1 MNRIATLSLLL
12 CALVLGVAAV
22 PVSAQADEAVS
33 AKVAGPAA
41 DAFIVRM
48 SEDPV
53 VAYRGG
59 IPGLK
64 ATKPAKGKKINPNS
78 PDVVRYVTYLKG
90 RHDAALAAVGGAR
103 KLYDYTYSLNG
114 FAAKL
119 TAEQAAA
126 IAAVPGVVSVERDE
140 RLEVSTVSTPAFLGL
155 TAPGGLWAQLGGSE
169 SAGEDIVIG
178 VVDTGV
184 WPEHPSFS
192 DRTGENADGVDGKL
206 SYHQLP
212 GWHGKCV
219 PGEAFNA
226 SFCNQKLIGC
236 QPFNAAFGA
245 ENLHASEFNSC
256 RDSDSHG
263 THTASTAGG
272 NHGVSA
278 VIDGVTIGNVSGMA
292 PRARIAAYKVC
303 WTDTAL
309 DNSCFTSDSA
319 AAIDQAVADG
329 VDVLNFSISGTTT
342 NFLNAVEVAFLFASD
357 AGVFVAAAAGNTGP
371 TAGTVN
377 HPSPWLTTVAASTHD
392 RFFQGSA
399 VLGNGAEY
407 TGASLTAGTGAA
419 LLPLVYAGS
428 VGVGTDPTP
437 TDPTPFAT
445 RVQLCFLNHLD
456 PVLAAGKIVL
466 CDRGINAR
474 VDKSAAVK
482 QANGAGMI
490 LRNLVAGTLNADV
503 HTVPSVHVEHTIA
516 GPAIKAY
523 IDGSG
528 GTATARITNGAILT
542 SVTAPLNAAFSSRG
556 PLAATG
562 DLLKPDVSAPGVDV
576 LAGTSPYGNLGQ
588 SFGFL
593 QGTSMASPHVAG
605 LGALLKQLHPDWTPM
620 MIKSALMTSA
630 SQIAGVTAFAQGAGH
645 ATPNKAADAG
655 LVYDAGFDD
664 WLAFLCGTGQL
675 VDPSCAAI
683 AIDPSDLNVA
693 SIAIGDL
700 VGPQTVTRTVTNVG
714 PAATYNASVVAPAGF
729 TAVVNP
735 TALTL
740 GTGQSGSYTVTFTR
754 TTAALNVYSFGSVT
768 WTDGTH
774 AVRSP
779 LVVRALAL
787 VAPATLNL
795 TGASGSTNYTVKFGY
810 TGAFAGSPHG
820 LVAPVTT
827 AATVVDDPT
836 NNFNTAAPASNQGI
850 TTHSLVIPAGTFLAR
865 VALFDDFTD
874 GADDLDL
881 YVYNSV
887 GTLVGASAGGTSAET
902 VSLSNPAAGNY
913 TVYVH
918 GWQTDG
924 PDANYTLF
932 DWKVGANA
940 GNMSV
945 TTPASAVAGATGTVT
960 VNWSGLAAAT
970 RYLGVVRYL
979 EGASE
984 RGRTVVNVLVP

>member
-12 CALVLGVAAV
+12 CALVLGVAAA

-64 ATKPAKGKKINPNS
+64 ATKPAKGQKINPNS

-103 KLYDYTYSLNG
+103 KIYDYTYSLNG

-140 RLEVSTVSTPAFLGL
+140 RLKVSTVSTPAFLGL
-155 TAPGGLWAQLGGSE
+155 TAPGGLWEQLGGAE
-169 SAGEDIVIG
+169 RAGEDIVIG
-178 VVDTGV
+178 VLDTGV

-192 DRTGENADGVDGKL
+192 DRTGENNNGVGDKRA
-206 SYHQLP
+206 YQQLP

-226 SFCNQKLIGC
+226 SLCNQKLIGC
-236 QPFNAAFGA
+236 QPFNAAFGP
-245 ENLHASEFNSC
+245 ENLHASEFDSC

-272 NHGVSA
+272 NHGVTA
-278 VIDGVTIGNVSGMA
+278 VIDGITVGNASGMA
-292 PRARIAAYKVC
+292 PRARISAYKVC

-319 AAIDQAVADG
+319 AAADQAVADG
-329 VDVLNFSISGTTT
+329 VDIITFSISGTTT
-342 NFLNAVEVAFLFASD
+342 NFLNAVEVAFLFAAD
-357 AGVFVAAAAGNTGP
+357 AGIFVSAAGGNSGP
-371 TAGTVN
+371 GASTVN
-377 HPSPWLTTVAASTHD
+377 HPSPWITTVGSTTHN

-399 VLGNGAEY
+399 VLGNGAEH
-407 TGASLTAGTGAA
+407 TGASLTAGTGAP
-419 LLPLVYAGS
+419 LLPLIHSSSAGLPGANPTE
-428 VGVGTDPTP
+428 VALCFEGTLDPT
-437 TDPTPFAT
+437 
-445 RVQLCFLNHLD
+445 V
-456 PVLAAGKIVL
+456 VGGKIVL
-466 CDRGINAR
+466 CDRGVNDR
-474 VDKSAAVK
+474 VAKSRAVL

-490 LRNLVAGTLNADV
+490 LRNMAAGQTLNADL
-503 HTVPSVHVEHTIA
+503 HSVPSVHVDNVKGA
-516 GPAIKAY
+516 AIKAY
-523 IDGSG
+523 IDGSA
-528 GTATARITNGAILT
+528 GTATARITDGAVLT
-542 SVTAPLNAAFSSRG
+542 SVAAPFIASSSGRG

-562 DLLKPDVSAPGVDV
+562 DILKPDLTAPGVDV
-576 LAGTSPYGNLGQ
+576 LAGTSPYGNGGR
-588 SFGFL
+588 SFDFFS
-593 QGTSMASPHVAG
+593 GTSMATPHVAG
-605 LGALLKQLHPDWTPM
+605 LAALLIQQHPDWTPM
-620 MIKSALMTSA
+620 MVKSALMTTGAQILGTGTAA
-630 SQIAGVTAFAQGAGH
+630 SPFAQGAGQV
-645 ATPNKAADAG
+645 TPNKAADPG
-655 LVYDAGFDD
+655 LVYDAGFND

-675 VDPSCAAI
+675 VDPGCGAI
-683 AIDPSDLNVA
+683 AIDPSDLNLA

-700 VGPQTVTRTVTNVG
+700 LVGQTVTRTVTNVG
-714 PAATYNASVVAPAGF
+714 PAATYNAAVVAPAGF
-729 TAVVNP
+729 TVTVNP

-740 GTGQSGSYTVTFTR
+740 GSGQSGSYTVTFTR
-754 TTAALNVYSFGSVT
+754 TTAPLNAYAFGSLT
-768 WTDGTH
+768 WSDGTRS
-774 AVRSP
+774 VKSP
-779 LVVRALAL
+779 LVVRPLPMT
-787 VAPATLNL
+787 APATLNL

-810 TGAFAGSPHG
+810 TGAFAANPHG
-820 LVAPVTT
+820 LVAPTT
-827 AATVVDDPT
+827 TNQTVVDDPT
-836 NNFNTAAPASNQGI
+836 NNFNTANPAGNQGI
-850 TTHSLVIPAGTFLAR
+850 QTYSLVIPAGTLLAR
-865 VALFDDFTD
+865 VALFDEFTD

-881 YVYNSV
+881 YVYNAG
-887 GTLVGASAGGTSAET
+887 GTLVGASAGGSSAET
-902 VSLSNPAAGNY
+902 ISLSNPAAGTY

-932 DWKVGANA
+932 DWRVGAST

-945 TTPASAVAGATGTVT
+945 SAPASAVAGATVTVT
-960 VNWSGLAAAT
+960 VNWAGLAAAT

>member
-1 MNRIATLSLLL
+1 MSRTASLLL
-12 CALVLGVAAV
+12 CALVLGVAAA
-22 PVSAQADEAVS
+22 PVTAQDEA
-33 AKVAGPAA
+33 GPVVKARAA
-41 DAFIVRM
+41 SNSFIVRM

-59 IPGLK
+59 IAGLK
-64 ATKPAKGKKINPNS
+64 ATKPAKGQKINPNS
-78 PDVVRYVTYLKG
+78 PDVVRYVAYLQS
-90 RHDAALAAVGGAR
+90 RHDAALAAVGGGR
-103 KLYDYTYSLNG
+103 KLYDYKYVLNG

-119 TAEQAAA
+119 TPEQAAEMKN
-126 IAAVPGVVSVERDE
+126 VPGVVSVENDE
-140 RLEVSTVSTPAFLGL
+140 RLKIDTVSTPAFLGL
-155 TAPGGLWAQLGGSE
+155 TAPGGLWEQLGGSD
-169 SAGEDIVIG
+169 SAGENIIIG

-192 DRTGENADGVDGKL
+192 DRTGENNSGVGDKL
-206 SYHQLP
+206 SYKQIP
-212 GWHGKCV
+212 GWHGKCT
-219 PGEAFNA
+219 PGEAFSA
-226 SFCNQKLIGC
+226 SNCNQKLIGC
-236 QPFNAAFGA
+236 QGFSEAFGP
-245 ENLHASEFNSC
+245 ENFHADEFASC

-263 THTASTAGG
+263 THTATTAGG
-272 NHGVSA
+272 NHGVPS
-278 VIDGVTIGNVSGMA
+278 VIDGISIGPVSGMA

-407 TGASLTAGTGAA
+407 TGASLTGGTGPG

-428 VGVGTDPTP
+428 VGVSTDPTP

-445 RVQLCFLNHLD
+445 RVQLCFLGHLD
-456 PVLAAGKIVL
+456 PALAAGKIVL

-503 HTVPSVHVEHTIA
+503 HSVPSVHVEHTVA

-523 IDGSG
+523 IDASPA
-528 GTATARITNGAILT
+528 TASARITDGAILT
-542 SVTAPLNAAFSSRG
+542 TVAAPLNASFSSRG

-576 LAGTSPYGNLGQ
+576 LAGTSPWGNLGQ
-588 SFGFL
+588 LFGFL

-630 SQIAGVTAFAQGAGH
+630 SQIPGVNAFAQGAGH

-655 LVYDAGFDD
+655 LVYNAGFNE

-675 VDPSCAAI
+675 VDPGCAAI

-700 VGPQTVTRTVTNVG
+700 LVEQTVTRRVTNVG
-714 PAATYNASVVAPAGF
+714 PAATYNVAVVPPTGF
-729 TAVVNP
+729 TVSVNP
-735 TALTL
+735 SVLTL
-740 GTGQSGSYTVTFTR
+740 SPGQSASYTVTFTR
-754 TTAALNVYSFGSVT
+754 TTATLNVYAFGSLT
-768 WTDGTH
+768 WSDGTRS
-774 AVRSP
+774 VRSP
-779 LVVRALAL
+779 LVVRPLPMS
-787 VAPATLNL
+787 APATLNL
-795 TGASGSTNYTVKFGY
+795 TGASGSTNYTIKFGY
-810 TGAFAGSPHG
+810 TGAFAATAHG

-827 AATVVDDPT
+827 NQTVADDPT
-836 NNFNTAAPASNQGI
+836 NNFNTANPAGNQGI
-850 TTHSLVIPAGTFLAR
+850 QTKSLVIPAGTRLAR
-865 VALFDDFTD
+865 IALFDEFTD

-881 YVYNSV
+881 YVYNAA
-887 GTLVGASAGGTSAET
+887 GTLVGASGGGTSAET
-902 VSLSNPAAGNY
+902 ISLSNPAAGTY

-924 PDANYTLF
+924 PDSNYTLF
-932 DWKVGANA
+932 DWTVGADT
-940 GNMSV
+940 GNMTVSA
-945 TTPASAVAGATGTVT
+945 PASAVAGATGNVT

-979 EGASE
+979 EGAAE
-984 RGRTVVNVLVP
+984 RGRTVVNVIVP